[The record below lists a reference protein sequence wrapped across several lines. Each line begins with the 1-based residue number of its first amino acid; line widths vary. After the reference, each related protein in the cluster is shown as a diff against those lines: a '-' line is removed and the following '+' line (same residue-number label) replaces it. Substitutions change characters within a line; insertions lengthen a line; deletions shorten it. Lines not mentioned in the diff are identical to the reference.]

1 MTVVDYNKVISAIT
15 MSIHNVDEW
24 KDIDIYKEKIMKKL
38 TLQEYLF
45 GLLILQNQEKEH
57 LNQKHMKLCN
67 DASKILPR

>member
-1 MTVVDYNKVISAIT
+1 MDTEVKPMTVVDYNKVISAIT

-45 GLLILQNQEKEH
+45 GLLILQNQEK
-57 LNQKHMKLCN
+57 N
-67 DASKILPR
+67 I